1 MVPFLKSKKSVEME
15 CLHILGGVPLKGS
28 LRINGAKNGALPL
41 MVASLLTDTP
51 LVLEKI
57 PLVADIYSMKDLLE
71 SLGTSIEQVD
81 NTLTLHTKDIL
92 SFRASYERVRKM
104 RASIVVLGAL
114 LARHGKAEVSLPGGC
129 AIGVRPINFHLDG
142 FRALGVDLEI
152 HQGYVMAQVPS
163 RGLPGGRYAF
173 PKESMTGTQNLLF
186 AAVLAK
192 GESCLM
198 NASHEPEITD
208 LITCLQKMGAVIEG
222 KGTSTLLIQGRPSL
236 SGTQH
241 AVLPDRIEMGT
252 FMVAAAMTKGDLV
265 LEGASLDLLPG
276 VLSVLR
282 NSGATIEDLGDNR
295 VRVFSTTRPR
305 PFELQTEPFPGFPT
319 DLQAQFMALATLAE
333 GDSSITETIWENRF
347 MHVAELVR
355 MGADIKIQGHTA
367 WVKGRPHLT
376 GAPVMATDLRASV
389 GLVLAGLAAEGETTV
404 RRIYHLDRG
413 YEQIEE
419 RLKKCGARINRLTS
433 EPQESEL

>member
-1 MVPFLKSKKSVEME
+1 ME

-28 LRINGAKNGALPL
+28 LRINGAKKGALPL

-51 LVLEKI
+51 LVLDKI

-142 FRALGVDLEI
+142 LRALGVDLDI
-152 HQGYVMAQVPS
+152 HQGYVMAQLPS

-333 GDSSITETIWENRF
+333 GGSSITETIWENRF

>member
-28 LRINGAKNGALPL
+28 LRINGAKKGALPL

-51 LVLEKI
+51 LVLDKI

-142 FRALGVDLEI
+142 LRALGVDLDI
-152 HQGYVMAQVPS
+152 HQGYVMAQLPS

-333 GDSSITETIWENRF
+333 GGSSITETIWENRF